1 MLTVK
6 GCVLSYNSCVSGVVD
21 VSIKFSTL
29 QDNKYFDVESALIT
43 VATCLG
49 VFANSVDGVCSI
61 EYC

>member
-6 GCVLSYNSCVSGVVD
+6 GCVLSYNSCVPGVVD

-43 VATCLG
+43 VATYLRG
-49 VFANSVDGVCSI
+49 FANFVDGVFST
-61 EYC
+61 E